1 MTRRSLR
8 ENIFKIL
15 FKLEFNSLDEM
26 NEQMDFSI
34 ADINNI
40 SDEDKDYIIGK
51 TEKIIGLIDD
61 IDKLI
66 SEISVGWNI
75 ERIGKAE
82 LAILRL
88 AVYEIKYDEDIP
100 MNVAV
105 SEAVELSQVYCTDE
119 ARSFINGVLTKLND

>member
-15 FKLEFNSLDEM
+15 FKLEFNDIHEM
-26 NEQMDFSI
+26 QEQIDFSLEGI
-34 ADINNI
+34 DDLSGEDEAYITDKTKKIISLIGEMDAVI
-40 SDEDKDYIIGK
+40 SD
-51 TEKIIGLIDD
+51 
-61 IDKLI
+61 
-66 SEISVGWNI
+66 ISVGWSI

-100 MNVAV
+100 LNVAV
-105 SEAVELSQVYCTDE
+105 SEAVELSKIYCGEE
-119 ARSFINGVLTKLND
+119 AGSFVNGVLTKLND

>member
-26 NEQMDFSI
+26 HEQIDFSI
-34 ADINNI
+34 SDINNI

-51 TEKIIGLIDD
+51 TEKIISLIDD
-61 IDKLI
+61 IDNII
-66 SEISVGWNI
+66 SNISTGWNI

-88 AVYEIKYDEDIP
+88 AVYEAKYDEDIP
-100 MNVAV
+100 LNVAV
-105 SEAVELSQVYCTDE
+105 SEAVELSQIYCTDE
-119 ARSFINGVLTKLND
+119 ARSFINGVLTKLNE

>member
-15 FKLEFNSLDEM
+15 FKVEFNSLDEM
-26 NEQMDFSI
+26 NEQIDFSI

-51 TEKIIGLIDD
+51 TEKIISLIDD
-61 IDKLI
+61 IDNII
-66 SEISVGWNI
+66 SNISTGWNI

-88 AVYEIKYDEDIP
+88 AVYEAKYDEDIP
-100 MNVAV
+100 LNVAV
-105 SEAVELSQVYCTDE
+105 SEAVELSQIYCTDE
-119 ARSFINGVLTKLND
+119 ARSFINGVLTKLNE

>member
-34 ADINNI
+34 ADIDNI

-61 IDKLI
+61 IDKII

-100 MNVAV
+100 LNVAV

>member
-15 FKLEFNSLDEM
+15 FKVEFNSLDEM
-26 NEQMDFSI
+26 NEQIDFSI
-34 ADINNI
+34 ADIDNI

-51 TEKIIGLIDD
+51 TEKIISLIDD
-61 IDKLI
+61 IDKII
-66 SEISVGWNI
+66 SNISVGWNI

-88 AVYEIKYDEDIP
+88 AVYEAEYDEDIP
-100 MNVAV
+100 LNVAV
-105 SEAVELSQVYCTDE
+105 SEAVELSQIYCTDE
-119 ARSFINGVLTKLND
+119 ARSFINGILTKLND

>member
-15 FKLEFNSLDEM
+15 FKVEFNSLDEM
-26 NEQMDFSI
+26 HEQIDFSI
-34 ADINNI
+34 ADIDNI

-51 TEKIIGLIDD
+51 TEKIISLIDD
-61 IDKLI
+61 IDKII
-66 SEISVGWNI
+66 SNISVGWNI

-88 AVYEIKYDEDIP
+88 AVYEAKYDEDIP
-100 MNVAV
+100 LNVAV
-105 SEAVELSQVYCTDE
+105 SEAVELSQIYCTDE
-119 ARSFINGVLTKLND
+119 ARSFINGVLTKLNE

>member
-100 MNVAV
+100 LNVAV

>member
-61 IDKLI
+61 IDKII

-100 MNVAV
+100 LNVAV

-119 ARSFINGVLTKLND
+119 ARRFINGVLTKLND

>member
-26 NEQMDFSI
+26 HEQIDFSI
-34 ADINNI
+34 SDINNI
-40 SDEDKDYIIGK
+40 SDEDKDYIINK
-51 TEKIIGLIDD
+51 TEKIISLIDD
-61 IDKLI
+61 IDKII
-66 SEISVGWNI
+66 SNISVGWNI

-88 AVYEIKYDEDIP
+88 AVYEAEYDEDIP
-100 MNVAV
+100 LNVAV
-105 SEAVELSQVYCTDE
+105 SEAVELSQIYCTDE
-119 ARSFINGVLTKLND
+119 ARSFINGILTKLND